1 MDYFIYYLTMM
12 RSRRYME
19 EKYGKDLSEQLPEKG
34 SEAS

>member
-12 RSRRYME
+12 RSRQYME
-19 EKYGKDLSEQLPEKG
+19 EKYGKDLFEQLPEKG